1 MSVAPGIMTPDHR
14 IGRVVQVRYG
24 ISISTLG
31 GYAEPGRVVEAAR
44 AAEAAGWEGLFVWD
58 HIAYVWDVPS
68 ADPWVL
74 LAAVAQVTA
83 RLRIGTA
90 VTPLPRR
97 RPAMVAGAVATLDR
111 LSAGRMIFGAGLG
124 GVPQEFSAFGEPA
137 AAGVR
142 SAMLDEGLEVVTELW
157 SGRQVNYAGRFYRV
171 DGVTMAP
178 LPVQRPRVPVWIGG
192 ASAGARRRAARW
204 DGWVIGC
211 DDEKGT
217 MVVAPDSIAAEA
229 DAVSELRAGAR
240 PFDIAVLGASAGPG
254 DSVPDA
260 YAEAGATWWLENIH
274 ERRGSRPGMLERIK
288 AGPPGRA
295 APRD

>member
-1 MSVAPGIMTPDHR
+1 
-14 IGRVVQVRYG
+14 VVQVRYG

-31 GYAEPGRVVEAAR
+31 GYAEPGRVVEAAT

-58 HIAYVWDVPS
+58 HVAYVWDVPS
-68 ADPWVL
+68 ADPWVV
-74 LAAVAQVTA
+74 LAAVAQVTV
-83 RLRIGTA
+83 RLRLGTA

-111 LSAGRMIFGAGLG
+111 LSAGRVIFGAGLG
-124 GVPQEFSAFGEPA
+124 GVPKEFSAFGEPA

-142 SAMLDEGLEVVTELW
+142 AAMLDEGLEVVTDLW
-157 SGRQVNYAGRFYRV
+157 SGRQVTYAGRFYQV

-217 MVVAPDSIAAEA
+217 MVVPPDSIAAEA
-229 DAVSELRAGAR
+229 ATMAELRPAGK
-240 PFDIAVLGASAGPG
+240 PFDIAVKGASAGPG

-274 ERRGSRPGMLERIK
+274 ERRGSHAGMLERIK
-288 AGPPGRA
+288 AGPPGRS
-295 APRD
+295 APRG